1 MQGEQSE
8 CSFQVVC
15 EKEVVVM
22 KYPLVIALFLAM
34 VSCAG
39 AVMISADADGFSDGT
54 DISTAFGG
62 MTLSSVGGYSGLDG
76 FVYAWGDGLAST
88 GASVFANNLSFQGQW
103 YAGLTDGFAFRADF
117 DQPANYVA
125 IDIIGDD
132 YSGDIGALYAYN
144 AADIL
149 LETITSDALGY
160 GEVFT
165 AQISR
170 GSFDIAYIIA
180 GGSPSTEDTV
190 HLDNLIADV
199 IPEPATL
206 WLFAL
211 GGLLLTRKRRM
222 LV

>member
-1 MQGEQSE
+1 MEAAVKN
-8 CSFQVVC
+8 FIAVA
-15 EKEVVVM
+15 
-22 KYPLVIALFLAM
+22 LVLLIALP
-34 VSCAG
+34 VG
-39 AVMISADADGFSDGT
+39 ATIISADADGFSNGT
-54 DISTAFGG
+54 DISTAFAG
-62 MTLSSVGGYSGLDG
+62 MTLSSVGGYEGLDG
-76 FVYAWGDGLAST
+76 LVYTWGDGLAST

>member
-1 MQGEQSE
+1 MEAAVKN
-8 CSFQVVC
+8 FIAVA
-15 EKEVVVM
+15 
-22 KYPLVIALFLAM
+22 LVLLIALP
-34 VSCAG
+34 VG
-39 AVMISADADGFSDGT
+39 ATIISADADGFSDGS
-54 DISTAFGG
+54 DISTAFAG
-62 MTLSSVGGYSGLDG
+62 MTLSSVGGYLELDG
-76 FVYAWGDGLAST
+76 LVYAWGDGLAST
-88 GASVFANNLSFQGQW
+88 GTSVFANNLSFQRQW